1 MPLTPNTES
10 YQNILSDTA
19 GMTAAE
25 VGNYFEKNKID
36 KEEFR
41 TAFEQDKK
49 LRWAEESLDSPSPI
63 RGVETTYPEE
73 DEGVRTASGKEP
85 GILPTRLVGRTIG
98 DIGRGLMRIGDA
110 ALPEVITNDLKRIAK
125 FTDGYVPE
133 EVKTFAGQV
142 FNPYQGSG
150 PIEPIVGDMISLVLG
165 RGLLGKAHKFA
176 KTGMRYKTGRQAA
189 KLKTTTPRKKG
200 LITPRKARKTR
211 LKGVRREALGWGG
224 SATIVFGPEED
235 MLTGLM
241 EDFPETFEIFNALAI
256 NPDDPKLLQEA
267 NALLNNLIIEGS
279 LGGAYLLGRP
289 HVHSLAKKARLMSKS
304 KVNVQETKLSKLHQ
318 WARRNM
324 TSRYGIDDT
333 MLQTALRRIYAG
345 NKSVSEADG
354 ISQDLVRTVK
364 KEAKVAGVSPKSV
377 EDLMNSAL
385 GGAGATRQEIEA
397 AMRQAIDTL
406 NERGFTG
413 TTKLLGRMRNTID
426 NLSEELTKRGGLV
439 RSDLKATIDANKGIY
454 LNRAYRMFDDPSFTG
469 WDSLSEEVR
478 QGATQ
483 YLRKMGVEEDKIEW
497 VLKEILSR
505 GSEGNFKSGMK
516 FLSDMSQKSNKAFL
530 SRDQIPPA
538 IRSLMG
544 EIKDPYKNF
553 ARTYEKLSIAKAE
566 SDFLTDVR
574 NHLISNNLAVAG
586 RQTRHQIDQ
595 GPKWELPTEELNKGL
610 INLQDISEERLGRI
624 IGQGNVKTGMAQ
636 NPLENLFVDKNYATF
651 LREGIDVLR
660 PTGPIMKGFLKAKTL
675 TQTSKTVLSPATH
688 FRNVFGNMILMVANG
703 YNPITGREAAFNVVK
718 NRFKGLSSE
727 EFGRQVGRYQE
738 LGVMDSS
745 VKAQTI
751 KELASEAFRYE
762 PGTWAAQVMETK
774 AGKATKKVFELYQAE
789 DDFFKIMHFEKTK
802 KQMRKWLPDVPER
815 ELEELAAA
823 RTRDLMPNY
832 ALVPKGVKWLRK
844 SPVSDFA
851 AWPAEVTRVSKNLM
865 KYTWD
870 DWMGNTARDLRARG
884 YNISDKGAATLKSQA
899 LARAGWLSAA
909 AMGGD
914 ILQQWSM
921 NVMGLGEEDVY
932 DINRLSPAWSQ
943 DTAKIFLSPINEDKN
958 KHLGVDFIN
967 IGPIDPFS
975 YLKAPARMLVS
986 HMLSDKNLEQS
997 DYNKIGL
1004 ATYNNLAGPFVD
1016 LAMISE
1022 AAVAGGMTPLTPE
1035 GRQQLADD
1043 PRSYIDRLV
1052 TTVAKPFIPGAG
1064 IMGHKQWDFW
1074 QARGARQ
1081 RLGGEGAMSKYG
1093 YTLPEVEFTGPGA
1106 MARWAGIRPQR
1117 LDISAGLRRNL
1128 LPLVKEI
1135 DNASARFTAAI
1146 SNPQGVS
1153 RKDAMKAYQDAQLF
1167 RLEQFQKLRSMTDTY
1182 DHLLRDANLRHTKFK
1197 DRDDVIKEGTTKN
1210 YALKMNPNLFN
1221 YMDRS
1226 RKNYFLPF
1234 YPSDRA
1240 YMIAKQHSLA
1250 DVPWKDVFNFS
1261 RYLEGKTISDE

>member
-1 MPLTPNTES
+1 
-10 YQNILSDTA
+10 
-19 GMTAAE
+19 
-25 VGNYFEKNKID
+25 
-36 KEEFR
+36 
-41 TAFEQDKK
+41 
-49 LRWAEESLDSPSPI
+49 
-63 RGVETTYPEE
+63 
-73 DEGVRTASGKEP
+73 
-85 GILPTRLVGRTIG
+85 
-98 DIGRGLMRIGDA
+98 
-110 ALPEVITNDLKRIAK
+110 
-125 FTDGYVPE
+125 
-133 EVKTFAGQV
+133 
-142 FNPYQGSG
+142 
-150 PIEPIVGDMISLVLG
+150 
-165 RGLLGKAHKFA
+165 
-176 KTGMRYKTGRQAA
+176 
-189 KLKTTTPRKKG
+189 
-200 LITPRKARKTR
+200 
-211 LKGVRREALGWGG
+211 
-224 SATIVFGPEED
+224 
-235 MLTGLM
+235 
-241 EDFPETFEIFNALAI
+241 
-256 NPDDPKLLQEA
+256 
-267 NALLNNLIIEGS
+267 
-279 LGGAYLLGRP
+279 
-289 HVHSLAKKARLMSKS
+289 
-304 KVNVQETKLSKLHQ
+304 
-318 WARRNM
+318 
-324 TSRYGIDDT
+324 
-333 MLQTALRRIYAG
+333 
-345 NKSVSEADG
+345 
-354 ISQDLVRTVK
+354 
-364 KEAKVAGVSPKSV
+364 
-377 EDLMNSAL
+377 
-385 GGAGATRQEIEA
+385 
-397 AMRQAIDTL
+397 
-406 NERGFTG
+406 
-413 TTKLLGRMRNTID
+413 
-426 NLSEELTKRGGLV
+426 
-439 RSDLKATIDANKGIY
+439 
-454 LNRAYRMFDDPSFTG
+454 
-469 WDSLSEEVR
+469 
-478 QGATQ
+478 
-483 YLRKMGVEEDKIEW
+483 
-497 VLKEILSR
+497 
-505 GSEGNFKSGMK
+505 
-516 FLSDMSQKSNKAFL
+516 
-530 SRDQIPPA
+530 
-538 IRSLMG
+538 
-544 EIKDPYKNF
+544 
-553 ARTYEKLSIAKAE
+553 
-566 SDFLTDVR
+566 
-574 NHLISNNLAVAG
+574 
-586 RQTRHQIDQ
+586 
-595 GPKWELPTEELNKGL
+595 
-610 INLQDISEERLGRI
+610 
-624 IGQGNVKTGMAQ
+624 
-636 NPLENLFVDKNYATF
+636 
-651 LREGIDVLR
+651 
-660 PTGPIMKGFLKAKTL
+660 
-675 TQTSKTVLSPATH
+675 
-688 FRNVFGNMILMVANG
+688 
-703 YNPITGREAAFNVVK
+703 
-718 NRFKGLSSE
+718 
-727 EFGRQVGRYQE
+727 
-738 LGVMDSS
+738 
-745 VKAQTI
+745 
-751 KELASEAFRYE
+751 
-762 PGTWAAQVMETK
+762 METK

-884 YNISDKGAATLKSQA
+884 YNISDEGAATLKSQA
-899 LARAGWLSAA
+899 LGRAGWLSAA

-932 DINRLSPAWSQ
+932 NINRLSPAWSQ
-943 DTAKIFLSPINEDKN
+943 DTSKIFLSPINEDKN

-1081 RLGGEGAMSKYG
+1081 RLGAEGAMSKYG

-1117 LDISAGLRRNL
+1117 LDISAGMRRNL

-1153 RKDAMKAYQDAQLF
+1153 RKDAMKAFQDAQLY

-1182 DHLLRDANLRHTKFK
+1182 DNLLRDANLRHTKFK

-1250 DVPWKDVFNFS
+1250 NVPWKDAFNFS